1 MKKELM
7 VFLVLLGTSVFSFA
21 QDGTKVINKTQK
33 QQQNRIG
40 EGAKSGELNAKE
52 IKRLEK
58 EQKEIRQDKKMAKSD
73 GVVTKAERKHIKN
86 EQRKA
91 SKHIR
96 KSKHDEEVKK

>member
-52 IKRLEK
+52 IKRL
-58 EQKEIRQDKKMAKSD
+58 
-73 GVVTKAERKHIKN
+73 
-86 EQRKA
+86 
-91 SKHIR
+91 
-96 KSKHDEEVKK
+96 DE